1 MELIFS
7 KNANKSL
14 KKLSPKDSAKVRDKI
29 LVLLDLASKPDLAL
43 SRELD
48 IKLLRGN
55 LQGFSR
61 MRVGKIRV
69 IFAIDIE
76 QEQLLIDDIDYRGD
90 IY

>member
-14 KKLSPKDSAKVRDKI
+14 KKLSPKDNAKVRDKI
-29 LVLLDLASKPDLAL
+29 LVLLDLASKPDLPL

-61 MRVGKIRV
+61 MRVGKLRV

-76 QEQLLIDDIDYRGD
+76 QDQLLIDDIDFRGD